1 MLLAIL
7 LPFLSFMLRGRILTG
22 ILCLILQLTLIGWLP
37 AALWAVA
44 SLSDARAE
52 RRNRRLIKAIKA
64 SRK

>member
-22 ILCLILQLTLIGWLP
+22 ILCLILQLTFIGWLP

-64 SRK
+64 SKK